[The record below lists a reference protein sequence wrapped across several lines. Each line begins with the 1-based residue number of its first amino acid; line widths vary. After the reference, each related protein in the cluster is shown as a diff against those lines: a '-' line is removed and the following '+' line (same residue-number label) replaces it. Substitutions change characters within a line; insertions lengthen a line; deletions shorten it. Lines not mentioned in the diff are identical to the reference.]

1 MDVIEG
7 RGGGCWGVYVITCL
21 VVYVANIPT
30 GGRGMDWDGVL
41 VMSCGKVVIVV
52 DGAGIFLGACFT
64 GWFCG
69 KGRRGGGGGA
79 SIW

>member
-1 MDVIEG
+1 LDVIEG

-41 VMSCGKVVIVV
+41 VYG
-52 DGAGIFLGACFT
+52 G
-64 GWFCG
+64 
-69 KGRRGGGGGA
+69 RGGGGFNMVAQGEIGM
-79 SIW
+79 SRQGV